1 MALINKIYSYEIRI
15 EVKKHEEL
23 LKLSN
28 NKKIKMKRLVIVFT
42 LILMLIGCVQKQ
54 DDKKK
59 IGVMFSNLN
68 EQRFQKENVIM
79 EQFIEER
86 QGVYILKNA
95 ENDPLTQEKQF
106 EELLVEGINVL
117 IISVVNNSVGKSI
130 IKKASE
136 HGIITIMYDGFIG
149 SEFLNYCVR
158 FSDKEVGKMMA
169 SYALKYVPQGNY
181 MIMGGDGRNENAPLI
196 KSGEM
201 EILGP
206 GISSSKINII
216 YNNYIEEWNAEMVYM
231 EVKNYYNL
239 SSQEKIDVIILSS
252 DNMAAGAIKAL
263 EELKP
268 SKWPLITGQD
278 GSLTAC
284 RNIMMGK
291 QTMSVLKNSRRIA
304 EQTAL
309 MALQCAE
316 GKKPETNG
324 VTSAIGKAG
333 KIEIPSY
340 FIELEVVDSTTIPE
354 LIKRGIYKKESL
366 DL

>member
-1 MALINKIYSYEIRI
+1 M
-15 EVKKHEEL
+15 KKL
-23 LKLSN
+23 
-28 NKKIKMKRLVIVFT
+28 
-42 LILMLIGCVQKQ
+42 LILLTIIIIAAGCVHRQN
-54 DDKKK
+54 DKKR

-68 EQRFQKENVIM
+68 EQRFQNENLIM
-79 EQFIEER
+79 EQFIKER
-86 QGVYILKNA
+86 HGAYLLKNA

-106 EELLVEGINVL
+106 EELLKEGIDVL

-169 SYALKYVPQGNY
+169 SYAIKYVPKGNY

-206 GISSSKINII
+206 GISSAKINVV
-216 YNNYIEEWNAEMVYM
+216 YNNFIEEWNAELVYM

-239 SSQEKIDVIILSS
+239 SSQASIDVIILSS
-252 DNMAAGAIKAL
+252 DNMATGAIRAL

-284 RNIMMGK
+284 RNIMGGK

-309 MALQCAE
+309 MAIQCVD
-316 GKKPETNG
+316 GKIPETNG
-324 VTSAIGKAG
+324 VTPAFGSTG

-340 FIELEVVDSTTIPE
+340 FIELEVVDSSTIHE
-354 LIKRGIYKKESL
+354 LIRRGIYKKEML
-366 DL
+366 EFMK

>member
-1 MALINKIYSYEIRI
+1 
-15 EVKKHEEL
+15 L
-23 LKLSN
+23 LK
-28 NKKIKMKRLVIVFT
+28 
-42 LILMLIGCVQKQ
+42 
-54 DDKKK
+54 
-59 IGVMFSNLN
+59 
-68 EQRFQKENVIM
+68 
-79 EQFIEER
+79 
-86 QGVYILKNA
+86 
-95 ENDPLTQEKQF
+95 
-106 EELLVEGINVL
+106 EGIKVL

-169 SYALKYVPQGNY
+169 TYALKYVPQGNY

-196 KSGEM
+196 RSGEM

-206 GISSSKINII
+206 GISSSKVKII
-216 YNNYIEEWNAEMVYM
+216 YNNYIEEWNAELVYM
-231 EVKNYYNL
+231 EVKKFYNL
-239 SSQEKIDVIILSS
+239 SSQERIDVVILSS
-252 DNMAAGAIKAL
+252 DNMATGAIKAL

-284 RNIMMGK
+284 RNIMKGK
-291 QTMSVLKNSRRIA
+291 QTMSVLKNSKRIA

-309 MALQCAE
+309 MALDCTE
-316 GKKPETNG
+316 GKIPETNG
-324 VTSAIGKAG
+324 VTPAMGRTG

-340 FIELEVVDSTTIPE
+340 FIELEVVDSSTIHE
-354 LIKRGIYKKESL
+354 LVKRGIYKKESL